1 MKILFTKHAIE
12 KLVAYEGGSI
22 RISAEDLIQ
31 TITKPD
37 IVDTRSRMPEYI
49 AQKHLDTTHVL
60 RVIYAVETERKEIR
74 IITFYPGR
82 KSKYEKKK

>member
-1 MKILFTKHAIE
+1 MKIRFTKHALE
-12 KLVAYEGGSI
+12 KLKAYEGGEI
-22 RISAEDLIQ
+22 KISAADLIQ
-31 TITKPD
+31 TITTPNL
-37 IVDTRSRMPEYI
+37 VDTISRVPKYI

-60 RVIYAVETERKEIR
+60 RVVYAVEIERGEIR